1 MRPWAAI
8 SGKTPASKKRRAK
21 GPPFSLR
28 ALRPLCYTVP
38 QKKGANAMLYPAL
51 LTLAAW
57 LVGLFID
64 ANIPFEPLGFLEL
77 RVLLPVLAM
86 GLCILW
92 RLGQNGKRDGP

>member
-1 MRPWAAI
+1 
-8 SGKTPASKKRRAK
+8 
-21 GPPFSLR
+21 
-28 ALRPLCYTVP
+28 
-38 QKKGANAMLYPAL
+38 MLYPAL

-57 LVGLFID
+57 LVGLLID

-92 RLGQNGKRDGP
+92 RLERRDKGEKP